1 MSGSDLP
8 HAFSANQFCRH
19 DQLLWREIRFLD
31 SADGKLSEMYAQFLR
46 KLAHRRQPR
55 MQDFTNCVIEAGNAD
70 IIRNSDSR
78 LLERL
83 VHTRGS
89 LIGPDEKRAGPLPDN
104 VVSNQRKR
112 NLLFREGRKNIG
124 GMSAAQDDSAGPV
137 RGCQGL
143 GKAQTAQRRTQIGAK
158 RDEMERPVL
167 ARTVSLG
174 SQQDLGLE

>member
-1 MSGSDLP
+1 MTLRDEITRNVRRSSHIIGEN
-8 HAFSANQFCRH
+8 AVV
-19 DQLLWREIRFLD
+19 LLWLP
-31 SADGKLSEMYAQFLR
+31 
-46 KLAHRRQPR
+46 LA
-55 MQDFTNCVIEAGNAD
+55 
-70 IIRNSDSR
+70 
-78 LLERL
+78 
-83 VHTRGS
+83 
-89 LIGPDEKRAGPLPDN
+89 DN

-174 SQQDLGLE
+174 SQQDLGLEFVHCIAIAKDECDGAILYGRCQVNA